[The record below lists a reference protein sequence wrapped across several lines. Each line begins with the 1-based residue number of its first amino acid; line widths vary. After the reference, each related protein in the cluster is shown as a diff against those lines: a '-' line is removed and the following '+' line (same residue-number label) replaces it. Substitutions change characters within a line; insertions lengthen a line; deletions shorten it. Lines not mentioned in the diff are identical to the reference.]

1 METLA
6 DASLWISG
14 IKQVVTLQ
22 FIDQKFQVIVELV
35 RPLAFT
41 PYSNLNSPVC
51 NITTFLFSDLFQLWE
66 RDAPSTTLF
75 LLAVLRG
82 KRSAIIAT
90 HGAWWILSNWKHEQ
104 VLEYLVNQ
112 QGWSQSV
119 GLLSPSDRGG
129 LKSSWGFRQFGSSVN
144 FDQLCNHIGLG
155 IYQVYTISRRSL
167 TTS

>member
-1 METLA
+1 MEAFGFQASNKWWRYSSWTKSSK
-6 DASLWISG
+6 SLWNWY
-14 IKQVVTLQ
+14 VHL
-22 FIDQKFQVIVELV
+22 L
-35 RPLAFT
+35 LLH
-41 PYSNLNSPVC
+41 SNLISLVC
-51 NITTFLFSDLFQLWE
+51 NITTFLFSYLLQPWE

-75 LLAVLRG
+75 LLAMLRG